1 MSCPCATPGADCP
14 LLPFPSAQESPRR
27 LWGLLL
33 PEDKQSAQPGLAHG
47 LEGHLTIRQN
57 PSFLAGP
64 ISTLIPCTGLGTSG
78 NCWPLPSAMHHS
90 GILGPLRATG
100 PAGRGQADQA
110 WEAGER
116 EEAHAM
122 KPGSRS
128 RMAPCVASRP
138 LFLPARRAW
147 EQGWG

>member
-1 MSCPCATPGADCP
+1 MSCPCTTPGADCP
-14 LLPFPSAQESPRR
+14 LLPFPSAQESPWR

-78 NCWPLPSAMHHS
+78 NCWPLASAMHHS

-116 EEAHAM
+116 GGPCHEAWLQVPH
-122 KPGSRS
+122 GSLCCLA
-128 RMAPCVASRP
+128 AP
-138 LFLPARRAW
+138 LPAG
-147 EQGWG
+147 EEGLGTGMG